1 MTPVFL
7 VLQDDFNVI
16 VFLLCDRRFG
26 EVVSMGEILEFKIV
40 SCLGAVDGI
49 RLNANIRP
57 L

>member
-1 MTPVFL
+1 VTPVFF
-7 VLQDDFNVI
+7 VLQDDLNDI
-16 VFLLCDRRFG
+16 VLFSCDRRFG
-26 EVVSMGEILEFKIV
+26 EVVSMGEILKYKIV